1 MIHIR
6 MENKT
11 EQIKPSSCT
20 SEMLALRRWRQENC
34 CELVATLVYTMS
46 FRLIREP
53 PILKQISKRMNRRPL
68 GKSLAFDLLSEVD
81 IFT

>member
-11 EQIKPSSCT
+11 EQIKPSSRT

-34 CELVATLVYTMS
+34 CKLVATLVYTMCS
-46 FRLIREP
+46 SLIRET
-53 PILKQISKRMNRRPL
+53 PIFKQTSKRMNERPL
-68 GKSLAFDLLSEVD
+68 GRSSALDLLSEVD
-81 IFT
+81 IFS